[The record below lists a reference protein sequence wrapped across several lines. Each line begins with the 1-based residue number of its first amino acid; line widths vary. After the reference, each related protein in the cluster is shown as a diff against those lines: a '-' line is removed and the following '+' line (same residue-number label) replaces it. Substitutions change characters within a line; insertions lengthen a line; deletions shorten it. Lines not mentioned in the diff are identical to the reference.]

1 MVLLLRTCQWGNDK
15 AYNIPCIRHILMSRK
30 WQMVLYIATTNIEF
44 VSFQFRLRPFRH
56 GWWAPSIA
64 LVQCKESI
72 DGRFL
77 DERKRNRK
85 LWIIF
90 TCCAG
95 CNIVKLPHGR
105 NIANVGSQC
114 HGRDMLAMVID
125 VVMVRGV
132 QLWLWGDKNRYCE
145 WVRFYLSVRLSIV
158 LIKSWIFRTDL
169 MQIVEQSNRK
179 SERSVLATHSD
190 KYASSSTSTTNSL
203 IEPLPYPKC
212 HTPHACRCQHTQR
225 TELCRA
231 YGMPRHVMDV
241 IVDLDTYSTHTHTN
255 TPKRVMDAKESK
267 HFRFML
273 SFSRRVH
280 DSVGSFFFAWG
291 FGQFAKTHEK
301 MGKKSV
307 SIEPLLRTIEGLL
320 TIMCVCPFQ
329 NDTTGICC
337 SLVSHICF
345 FCFRIYHARTWQPNQ
360 TKLSHNQL
368 FRSVKCM
375 TIQKVRGAL
384 LNQLKTDFCG
394 RRRFSAAG
402 RRWWLKWRRIFY
414 VFINEMK

>member
-212 HTPHACRCQHTQR
+212 HTPHACRCQNTQR

-241 IVDLDTYSTHTHTN
+241 IVDLDTYSTHTHKH
-255 TPKRVMDAKESK
+255 PKTRDGRQRKQT
-267 HFRFML
+267 L
-273 SFSRRVH
+273 SFHAVLLTAGAWFRRQ
-280 DSVGSFFFAWG
+280 FFFCMG
-291 FGQFAKTHEK
+291 FRSICEDTWKNGKEICLHWAAAKDHRRALDDNVC
-301 MGKKSV
+301 V
-307 SIEPLLRTIEGLL
+307 SISEWHDRDLLFVSVAYLFFLL
-320 TIMCVCPFQ
+320 SYLP
-329 NDTTGICC
+329 
-337 SLVSHICF
+337 
-345 FCFRIYHARTWQPNQ
+345 R
-360 TKLSHNQL
+360 
-368 FRSVKCM
+368 
-375 TIQKVRGAL
+375 
-384 LNQLKTDFCG
+384 
-394 RRRFSAAG
+394 
-402 RRWWLKWRRIFY
+402 
-414 VFINEMK
+414 

>member
-114 HGRDMLAMVID
+114 HGKDMLAMVID

-169 MQIVEQSNRK
+169 MQIVELSNRK

-203 IEPLPYPKC
+203 IEPSLPKHTANRIMSSVWNASPCDGRYCWSWHKHPK
-212 HTPHACRCQHTQR
+212 TRDGRQR
-225 TELCRA
+225 KQT
-231 YGMPRHVMDV
+231 
-241 IVDLDTYSTHTHTN
+241 
-255 TPKRVMDAKESK
+255 
-267 HFRFML
+267 L
-273 SFSRRVH
+273 SFHAVLLTAGAWFRRQFL
-280 DSVGSFFFAWG
+280 FFFLAWG

-402 RRWWLKWRRIFY
+402 RRDDDWNEDGYSMYLAMKWSREKWDRNKNTSY
-414 VFINEMK
+414 KRL

>member
-169 MQIVEQSNRK
+169 MQIVELSNRK

-203 IEPLPYPKC
+203 IEPSLPK
-212 HTPHACRCQHTQR
+212 HTANRIMSSVWNASPCDGRYCWSWHIQH
-225 TELCRA
+225 
-231 YGMPRHVMDV
+231 
-241 IVDLDTYSTHTHTN
+241 THTHKH
-255 TPKRVMDAKESK
+255 PKTRDGRKRK
-267 HFRFML
+267 QTL
-273 SFSRRVH
+273 SFHDVLLTAGAWFRRQ
-280 DSVGSFFFAWG
+280 FFFAWG

-384 LNQLKTDFCG
+384 LNQLKTDFCD

>member
-1 MVLLLRTCQWGNDK
+1 MGD
-15 AYNIPCIRHILMSRK
+15 
-30 WQMVLYIATTNIEF
+30 
-44 VSFQFRLRPFRH
+44 
-56 GWWAPSIA
+56 
-64 LVQCKESI
+64 
-72 DGRFL
+72 FL

-114 HGRDMLAMVID
+114 HGKDMLAMVID

-169 MQIVEQSNRK
+169 MQIVELSNRK

-212 HTPHACRCQHTQR
+212 HTPHACRCQNTQR

-241 IVDLDTYSTHTHTN
+241 IVDLDTN